1 MKTGKIY
8 IKILLSFLVVLFI
21 TFLVIFALFHDLPGK
36 YFSARLEDFAKTKA
50 LIIKETVE
58 NKIRTA
64 PTTDLSNNEPLKSF
78 LEDFAKISGAKVWVE
93 NPDNTIAVKSFPD
106 EIPQVDFRLKG
117 KEGRAYGDL
126 TVYRQR
132 GFDLYAIIPVM
143 LLKGEKGTVHV
154 LFERQK
160 RFFRPDHPET
170 VFALGL
176 LIIGLFAALL
186 FLPISR
192 FITGRIKKLRQSAQT
207 ISEGNLS
214 HRAVI
219 QGRDEISELAQAFNK
234 MTEKLEGM
242 IINAKELTAN
252 VSHALRTPLTR
263 IRISEEM
270 LREKLKPGDTAL
282 YEKYLDAIGE
292 DIQELDQLIGQI
304 LEWSKL
310 DRQAAPMCFAPFNP
324 VELIQGLVQR
334 LQPVIDRKHLQVIT
348 ALPFSPP
355 FFGDQE
361 VLTTAFLNLLDNAAK
376 FTPEKGQILIQTNPH
391 PEFLEVRITNTFEK
405 LPEEELSK
413 IFIPFHRAKPSPVG
427 GSGLGLAIAQKI
439 IDRQGG
445 TIEARNAEKGF
456 EIKISLSRKVSG
468 NG

>member
-1 MKTGKIY
+1 MKTGKLY
-8 IKILLSFLVVLFI
+8 IKILLSFLAVLFI

-58 NKIRTA
+58 NKLRSTS
-64 PTTDLSNNEPLKSF
+64 TTDLSNNEPLKSF

-93 NPDNTIAVKSFPD
+93 NPDHTIAVKSFPD
-106 EIPQVDFRLKG
+106 EIPQVVFRLKE
-117 KEGRAYGDL
+117 KEGRVFGDM

-132 GFDLYAIIPVM
+132 GFDLYANIPVRFF
-143 LLKGEKGTVHV
+143 KGEKGTVHV

-160 RFFRPDHPET
+160 RFFRPDHPEA

-176 LIIGLFAALL
+176 FIIGLFAALL

-192 FITGRIKKLRQSAQT
+192 FITGRLKKLRQSAQT

-219 QGRDEISELAQAFNK
+219 QGRDEISELAQAFNR

-242 IINAKELTAN
+242 IVNAGELTAN
-252 VSHALRTPLTR
+252 VSHGLRTPLTR
-263 IRISEEM
+263 IRISAEM

-292 DIQELDQLIGQI
+292 DIEELDQLIGRI

-310 DRQAAPMCFAPFNP
+310 DMQAAPMCFAPFNP
-324 VELIQGLVQR
+324 VELIQGLVQK
-334 LQPVIDRKHLQVIT
+334 LQPLIDRKHLQVIST
-348 ALPFSPP
+348 LPFSPP
-355 FFGDQE
+355 FFGDKE
-361 VLTTAFLNLLDNAAK
+361 ALATAFLNILENAAK
-376 FTPEKGQILIQTNPH
+376 FTPENGQIRIQIIPH
-391 PEFLEVRITNTFEK
+391 PEFFELIITNTFK
-405 LPEEELSK
+405 KIPEEELSK
-413 IFIPFHRAKPSPVG
+413 IFIPFHRAAPSPAG
-427 GSGLGLAIAQKI
+427 SSGLGLAIAKKI
-439 IDRQGG
+439 IERHGG
-445 TIEARNAEKGF
+445 TIEAKNEEKGL
-456 EIKISLSRKVSG
+456 EIKISLPWNTADGR
-468 NG
+468 